1 MRIKFIL
8 IICLQALLLCG
19 IIAYRQY
26 WIATGNKVVL
36 KTTPIDPRDL
46 FRGDYVNLTYE
57 ITNLNVDSQSQKPD
71 FLPSQPIYVDLGTA
85 ADGTS
90 FAAAIGREQ
99 PTSGRFIQGRVRYEH
114 LESKWDVKYRDDS
127 GAAREFQP
135 QWFQGMKKGDRIAI
149 CLDEQGAVLNYNKED
164 APYRQPCMQNT
175 RPVHGIVEEVTE
187 TKTKKVNVEY
197 GIESYFVEE
206 GTGIQ
211 IEQGRNV
218 RGPVKVEVSLRKDGK
233 GIISKLMLDGQ

>member
-1 MRIKFIL
+1 MRIKFIM
-8 IICLQALLLCG
+8 IVCLQVFLLCG

-26 WIATGNKVVL
+26 WIATGDKVVL

-46 FRGDYVNLTYE
+46 FRGDYVNLTYD
-57 ITNLNVDSQSQKPD
+57 ITNLSVESDSQKPD
-71 FLPSQPIYVDLGTA
+71 FLPNQPIYVDLGTA

-90 FAAAIGREQ
+90 FAAAIGRER

-114 LESKWDVKYRDDS
+114 LESKCDVKYRDDS
-127 GAAREFQP
+127 GTVREFQP
-135 QWFQGMKKGDRIAI
+135 QWFQGMKKGDRITV
-149 CLDEQGAVLNYNKED
+149 CLDKQGAVLNYNKD
-164 APYRQPCMQNT
+164 DDPYKQPCMQNT
-175 RPVHGIVEEVTE
+175 QPVHGMIEEVTE

-206 GTGIQ
+206 GKGLQ
-211 IEQGRNV
+211 IETGRNV

-233 GIISKLMLDGQ
+233 AIISKLMLGGQ